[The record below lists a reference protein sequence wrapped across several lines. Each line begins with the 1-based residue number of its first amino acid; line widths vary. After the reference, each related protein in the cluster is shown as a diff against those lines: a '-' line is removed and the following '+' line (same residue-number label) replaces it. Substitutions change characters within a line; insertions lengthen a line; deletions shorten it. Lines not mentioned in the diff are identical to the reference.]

1 MTFLS
6 FPITSFKTHVIVKAL
21 FIFPIMVLRHLQRL
35 HKGKYID
42 TLIFDI
48 FKTSRRWY
56 LLQYSSTMEKYCFH
70 LKRRDLERFFQIH
83 VSKLKS
89 FVDLFTRTL
98 VRGTQWQDRS
108 LPLQPFPYKPPENIS
123 PGLGNL
129 NSQIFPKISKIFLPN
144 FYYICLTSLN
154 FPHVI
159 RLFSHRVFLHYSQ
172 LYCCSQVFKG
182 FLQHRIWSWN

>member
-144 FYYICLTSLN
+144 VYICLTSLIFHMCKN
-154 FPHVI
+154 CSSKGSSYIIHNC
-159 RLFSHRVFLHYSQ
+159 S
-172 LYCCSQVFKG
+172 CCSQVFKG